1 MLMCVMLEL
10 DANNPGKGV
19 QVVFNNGDICASSG
33 KPRQTTLIFFC
44 DPVCVCSDLSSFVLQ
59 LPCCGTTILP
69 ALKKLDD
76 DCCLRVDR
84 FQACGGGATRRSAL
98 WLGFLYQ
105 YHVFM
110 HGVAHRPCCAYVP
123 SV

>member
-10 DANNPGKGV
+10 DANNPEKGV
-19 QVVFNNGDICASSG
+19 QVVFTNGDICASSG

-44 DPVCVCSDLSSFVLQ
+44 DPVCVCSDLSSIVLH
-59 LPCCGTTILP
+59 PPCGTTT
-69 ALKKLDD
+69 ALKKFDD

-84 FQACGGGATRRSAL
+84 FQACGGGATRRSAVR
-98 WLGFLYQ
+98 LGFLYQ
-105 YHVFM
+105 YHVCM